1 MLNWGKARALA
12 RPRAAGVRPAAG
24 QLSHRSPTVPSKTCA
39 AARALTARTPQ
50 VSTPGKSEV
59 KHFPDGL
66 AAEAW
71 ASESVAHK
79 LTSGY
84 AVREGEG
91 AAAGMRQEGVPREPL
106 EHGKAHRH
114 AKHEE

>member
-1 MLNWGKARALA
+1 MLNWGKARPLA
-12 RPRAAGVRPAAG
+12 RPRAAGVRAAAGLPAAS
-24 QLSHRSPTVPSKTCA
+24 QPDTCA

-71 ASESVAHK
+71 ASESVTQK

-114 AKHEE
+114 SKHEE